1 MLRRFMLPRSSKP
14 FALLALCLFALLL
27 AAPSLFAHTH
37 PMMMMPAADS
47 TGASPASVMI
57 HFSAAVEPKFSLVT
71 VTDATG
77 HVVNKDAS
85 VVAGD
90 AKSISLAMPTL
101 APGVYIVNWVAVS
114 VDSHRSQG
122 EYKFTVK

>member
-1 MLRRFMLPRSSKP
+1 MFRNLIARRSPK
-14 FALLALCLFALLL
+14 LLSLTGLCLFFVLL
-27 AAPSLFAHTH
+27 AVPTMFAHTH
-37 PMMMMPAADS
+37 PMAMMPAADS
-47 TGASPASVMI
+47 TGSSPTSVMI
-57 HFSAAVEPKFSLVT
+57 HFSGPLEPKFSLVT

-85 VVAGD
+85 VVAAD

-101 APGVYIVNWVAVS
+101 APGVYSVNWVAVS

>member
-1 MLRRFMLPRSSKP
+1 
-14 FALLALCLFALLL
+14 
-27 AAPSLFAHTH
+27 
-37 PMMMMPAADS
+37 MMPAADS
-47 TGASPASVMI
+47 TGASPASVMM
-57 HFSAAVEPKFSLVT
+57 HFSGAVEPKFSLIT

-85 VVAGD
+85 VVGAD
-90 AKSISLAMPTL
+90 AKSITLAMPTL
-101 APGVYIVNWVAVS
+101 APGVYTVNWVAVS